1 MKIYFLGTCCGA
13 EPIENRNHV
22 SFVMESSGV
31 NYFFDAGEGCSR
43 TAHLMG
49 IDLLS
54 VKRIV
59 ISHGHM
65 DHVGGL
71 GNLLWNIRKLYSM
84 KKVLPK
90 NGDVEV
96 YLPVKE
102 TFDGIMGVLKNS
114 EGGYSCEYNTNF
126 HQVKDGVL
134 FDDGNVKVT
143 AFHNEHI
150 SRDEE
155 TGDYRSFSYLI
166 EAEDKKIV
174 YSGDLRRLTE
184 LDDIISDGVDAL
196 IVETG
201 HRSILNV
208 YEYTKE
214 KNIGMVYFNHNGRE
228 ILNFPS
234 ESEEKVKELFKG
246 KAVIC
251 SDRMSVK
258 L

>member
-13 EPIENRNHV
+13 EPIENRNHL
-22 SFVMESSGV
+22 SFVIESGGV

-71 GNLLWNIRKLYSM
+71 GNLLWNIRKLNSL
-84 KKVLPK
+84 KKTLPK
-90 NGDVEV
+90 YGDIEV
-96 YLPVKE
+96 YVPVLA
-102 TFDGIMGVLKNS
+102 TFDGIMQVLKNS
-114 EGGYSCEYNTNF
+114 EGGYACEYNTIC

-134 FDDGNVKVT
+134 FDDDNMKVT

-150 SRDEE
+150 SRNEE
-155 TGDYRSFSYLI
+155 TGDWRSFSYLI
-166 EAEDKKIV
+166 ETENKKIV

-184 LDDIISDGVDAL
+184 LDALIGDRADAL

-201 HRSILNV
+201 HRKILDV
-208 YEYTKE
+208 YEYTKD
-214 KNIGMVYFNHNGRE
+214 KNIGMLYFNHNGRE
-228 ILNFPS
+228 IINDL
-234 ESEEKVKELFKG
+234 EGYIKKVKELFKD

-251 SDRMSVK
+251 SDKMTVK